1 MQEKKKDFDITD
13 TDTKSIDEKINQKK
27 DLSSE
32 KIVSELE
39 ENSNDDKDFITF
51 DTREPR
57 ELEFVWY
64 PLIVKGNLNIIEGVG
79 GTGKSFLT
87 TWLLSAISTGA
98 KMPFSDKN
106 FKQGNSILQNAEDDI
121 DGTIIPRL
129 IANGADR
136 KCIGYINEEIKAFD
150 VKQLR
155 RLELKIIKFRPE
167 VVVIDPLTSYLGG
180 VNMYVANEVRDVL
193 KPLKELAQK
202 YNCAIVF
209 IMHLNKNSG
218 TSATNRTLG
227 SVDFVSIARSV
238 LLVTEDPQ
246 DKTKRLLIPVKTNLM
261 KDSEKRALCYK
272 INDNGSVEWIEDR
285 GYINADDILNQEES
299 SFNKDS
305 IARGFILGALSK
317 GDLTATELESLVLE
331 KGNISLKS
339 YNITKASLR
348 KEDKID
354 YYQKDKKY
362 FWTLKENKKGD
373 VKNDI

>member
-218 TSATNRTLG
+218 ISATNRTLG

>member
-1 MQEKKKDFDITD
+1 MSKKEKDFDITG
-13 TDTKSIDEKINQKK
+13 TDTKSTDVKFNECENLTSTEIIPTNEVNDN
-27 DLSSE
+27 
-32 KIVSELE
+32 EL
-39 ENSNDDKDFITF
+39 ITF
-51 DTREPR
+51 DTRKPK

-87 TWLLSAISTGA
+87 TWLLSAVSTGS
-98 KMPFSDKN
+98 KMPFSDKY
-106 FKQGNSILQNAEDDI
+106 FKVGTAILQNAEDDI

-136 KCIGYINEEIKAFD
+136 SRLGYINEDKKAFNI
-150 VKQLR
+150 KQLV
-155 RLELKIIKFRPE
+155 RLEKQIIKFRPE
-167 VVVIDPLTSYLGG
+167 IVIIDPLTSYLGG

-218 TSATNRTLG
+218 TSAFNRTLG

-246 DKTKRLLIPVKTNLM
+246 DSTKRLLIPVKTNLM

-272 INDNGSVEWIEDR
+272 INDNGSVEWVEDR
-285 GYINADDILNQEES
+285 GYINADDILNQEEC

-317 GDLTATELESLVLE
+317 GDLTSTELENLVLK
-331 KGNISLKS
+331 KGDISLKS
-339 YNITKASLR
+339 YNITKAILR

-354 YYQKDKKY
+354 YYQKNKKY
-362 FWTLKENKKGD
+362 YWTLKERKKGD
-373 VKNDI
+373 VENV

>member
-1 MQEKKKDFDITD
+1 MNEKEKDFDITG
-13 TDTKSIDEKINQKK
+13 TDTKSTDVKFNVCEKLTSTEIIPIN
-27 DLSSE
+27 E
-32 KIVSELE
+32 T
-39 ENSNDDKDFITF
+39 NDNDFITF
-51 DTREPR
+51 DTREPK

-87 TWLLSAISTGA
+87 TWLLSAISTGS
-98 KMPFSDKN
+98 KMPFSDKS
-106 FKQGNSILQNAEDDI
+106 FKVGTAILQNAEDDI

-136 KCIGYINEEIKAFD
+136 SRIGYINEDEKAFNI
-150 VKQLR
+150 KQLL
-155 RLELKIIKFRPE
+155 RLEKQIIKFKPE
-167 VVVIDPLTSYLGG
+167 IVIIDPLTSYLGG

-362 FWTLKENKKGD
+362 IWTLKENKKGD

>member
-180 VNMYVANEVRDVL
+180 VNMYVASEVRDVL

-272 INDNGSVEWIEDR
+272 INDNGSIEWLEDR

-299 SFNKDS
+299 PFNKDS
-305 IARGFILGALSK
+305 ITRGFILGALSK
-317 GDLTATELESLVLE
+317 GDLTATELENLVLE

-339 YNITKASLR
+339 YNITKATLR

-354 YYQKDKKY
+354 CYQKDKKY
-362 FWTLKENKKGD
+362 FWTLKTKEKEM
-373 VKNDI
+373 

>member
-1 MQEKKKDFDITD
+1 MNEKEKDFNITGTDI
-13 TDTKSIDEKINQKK
+13 KSIDEIDREK

-32 KIVSELE
+32 NIISEFE
-39 ENSNDDKDFITF
+39 ENNNDEKDFITF
-51 DTREPR
+51 DTREPK

-98 KMPFSDKN
+98 KMPFSHKY

-136 KCIGYINEEIKAFD
+136 KCIGYINEEIKAFN
-150 VKQLR
+150 VKQLL
-155 RLELKIIKFRPE
+155 RLERQIIKFKPE
-167 VVVIDPLTSYLGG
+167 IIIIDPLTSYLGG
-180 VNMYVANEVRDVL
+180 VNMYVANEVRDIL

-285 GYINADDILNQEES
+285 GNINADDILNQEES
-299 SFNKDS
+299 PFNKDS
-305 IARGFILGALSK
+305 ITRGFILGALSK
-317 GDLTATELESLVLE
+317 EDLSSNELENLVTK

-339 YNITKASLR
+339 YNVTKAMLR
-348 KEDKID
+348 KEEVID
-354 YYQKDKKY
+354 CYQKEKKY
-362 FWTLKENKKGD
+362 YWTLKKKDKGD
-373 VKNDI
+373 

>member
-317 GDLTATELESLVLE
+317 GDLTATELENLVLE

>member
-51 DTREPR
+51 DAREPR

-121 DGTIIPRL
+121 EGTIIPRL

-136 KCIGYINEEIKAFD
+136 KCIGYINEEIKTFD

-167 VVVIDPLTSYLGG
+167 VIVIDPLTSYLGG

>member
-1 MQEKKKDFDITD
+1 MNEKEKDFNITGTDI
-13 TDTKSIDEKINQKK
+13 KSIDEINCKK

-32 KIVSELE
+32 NIISEFE
-39 ENSNDDKDFITF
+39 ENNNDEKDFITF
-51 DTREPR
+51 DTREPK

-98 KMPFSDKN
+98 KMPFSDKY

-136 KCIGYINEEIKAFD
+136 RCIGYINEEIKAFN
-150 VKQLR
+150 VKQLL
-155 RLELKIIKFRPE
+155 RLERQIIKFKPE
-167 VVVIDPLTSYLGG
+167 IVIIDPLTSYLGG

-261 KDSEKRALCYK
+261 KESEKRALCYK
-272 INDNGSVEWIEDR
+272 INDNGSLEWVEDR

-305 IARGFILGALSK
+305 IARGFILGALSQ
-317 GDLTATELESLVLE
+317 GDLTATELKSLVLE
-331 KGNISLKS
+331 KGNISLKA
-339 YNITKASLR
+339 YNITKATLR

-362 FWTLKENKKGD
+362 FWTLKEKEKGD

>member
-87 TWLLSAISTGA
+87 TWLLSVISTGA

-285 GYINADDILNQEES
+285 GYINADDVLNQEES

-362 FWTLKENKKGD
+362 FWTLKEKEKGD
-373 VKNDI
+373 VENV

>member
-32 KIVSELE
+32 KIVSGIE

-51 DTREPR
+51 DIREPR

-121 DGTIIPRL
+121 DGIIIPRL
-129 IANGADR
+129 IANGAER
-136 KCIGYINEEIKAFD
+136 RCIGYINEEIKAFNI
-150 VKQLR
+150 KQLV
-155 RLELKIIKFRPE
+155 RLEKQIIKFKPE
-167 VVVIDPLTSYLGG
+167 IVVIDPLTSYLGG

-238 LLVTEDPQ
+238 LLVTEDPL
-246 DKTKRLLIPVKTNLM
+246 DRTKRLLIPVKTNLM

-272 INDNGSVEWIEDR
+272 INDNGSIEWLEDR

-299 SFNKDS
+299 PFNKDS
-305 IARGFILGALSK
+305 ITRGFILGALSK
-317 GDLTATELESLVLE
+317 GDLTATELENLVLE

-339 YNITKASLR
+339 YNITKATLR

-354 YYQKDKKY
+354 CYQKDKKY
-362 FWTLKENKKGD
+362 FWTLKTKEKE
-373 VKNDI
+373 I

>member
-218 TSATNRTLG
+218 ISATNRTLG

-331 KGNISLKS
+331 KGNVSLKS

>member
-51 DTREPR
+51 DAREPR

-121 DGTIIPRL
+121 EGTIIPRL

-136 KCIGYINEEIKAFD
+136 KCIGYINEEIKTFD

-167 VVVIDPLTSYLGG
+167 VIVIDPLTSYLGG

-261 KDSEKRALCYK
+261 KDSEKRVLCYK